1 MNYLKITKTYKEA
14 VQYLDKNSVQ
24 SIIELAMNSFAK
36 DIEIQVIGEFKGK
49 YREEGK
55 RQKQI
60 KGMENFK
67 SVKVLYIYVLNYDNG
82 KKELFAIPDG
92 HYFVKTVNW
101 FKVISKE
108 NFEKEYREIKEE
120 IKENE

>member
-1 MNYLKITKTYKEA
+1 MNFLKITKTYKEA
-14 VQYLDKNSVQ
+14 VQYLNKDSVKD
-24 SIIELAMNSFAK
+24 IIELAMNSFDK
-36 DIEIQVIGEFKGK
+36 DIEVQIIGEFKGK

-60 KGMENFK
+60 KGMENYK
-67 SVKVLYIYVLNYDNG
+67 EVKVLYIYVLNYDNG
-82 KKELFAIPDG
+82 KKELFAIPDS

-108 NFEKEYREIKEE
+108 NFEKEYSEVK
-120 IKENE
+120 